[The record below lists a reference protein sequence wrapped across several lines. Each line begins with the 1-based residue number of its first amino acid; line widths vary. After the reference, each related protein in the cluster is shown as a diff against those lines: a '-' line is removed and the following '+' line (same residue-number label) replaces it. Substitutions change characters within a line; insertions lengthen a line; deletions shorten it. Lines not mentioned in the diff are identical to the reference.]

1 MNVTQISLI
10 FLTNI
15 EGTLNFF
22 DAPDI
27 GAEAQAKNGTVSGEP
42 ARLG

>member
-1 MNVTQISLI
+1 MNTTQMSLK

-15 EGTLNFF
+15 EGMLNFF
-22 DAPDI
+22 DALDI

-42 ARLG
+42 TRLG